1 MGGLQ
6 QRTSHRISYS
16 ELLSSLF
23 MFPIQITNDYVDVT
37 KYGVFQAYSY
47 KKAYVNELIF
57 DWIALLHYLLIGEHR
72 GYPPNAFFD
81 PQYYGSSRAR
91 DRKSSAF
98 AEYLRS
104 NSPATPP
111 PSENFDHQWYCS
123 QNPDWHEDFSH
134 PFLHFWHKGMFEGRH
149 PAPHFDID
157 FFIHTAGRGHPDIKI
172 VLYEALTREPG
183 SVPLNAQ
190 ELHKR
195 QDKFYKSIVLRVEWE
210 LIEPRSPF
218 LVFVQVSKDYRSEL
232 LDEPRGF
239 DLMLNYY
246 DGAEDWPSTADYVL
260 IQKGTKTTAIR
271 KILEELPQLFER
283 YEAVL
288 FLDDDI
294 EIDRAGVMRLFQTMK
309 KYKLDLA
316 QASLTADSDCY
327 FDIVKHPPEG
337 SAVCALTSVEI
348 MMPAVSCRVLKEL
361 GWVFKE
367 GISGWAVDF
376 LLSAQVRQRYGNK
389 IALIGDVVA
398 KHARSTDVS
407 CGAFYRFLREHGID
421 PNVEAGYIAWK
432 FGVDD
437 SACAISRHEQPLD
450 FS

>member
-1 MGGLQ
+1 MGGLEP
-6 QRTSHRISYS
+6 RTSPRISYS
-16 ELLSSLF
+16 KLLSLF
-23 MFPIQITNDYVDVT
+23 MFPIQITHDYVDVAMC
-37 KYGVFQAYSY
+37 GVFQAYCY
-47 KKAYVNELIF
+47 KKAYLNELTTNL
-57 DWIALLHYLLIGEHR
+57 IALLHYLLIGENR

-81 PQYYGSSRAR
+81 PQYYGSSQTR

-111 PSENFDHQWYCS
+111 PSENFDHEWYCS

-172 VLYEALTREPG
+172 VLYEVLTREPE

-190 ELHKR
+190 ELRKR
-195 QDKFYKSIVLRVEWE
+195 QDKFYKSIVLRVERE

-246 DGAEDWPSTADYVL
+246 DGAEDWPSTADHVL
-260 IQKGTKTTAIR
+260 LQKGTKTTAIR

-376 LLSAQVRQRYGNK
+376 LLCAQVRQRYGNK

-398 KHARSTDVS
+398 KHARSTDVA

-437 SACAISRHEQPLD
+437 LASAISRHDQPLD

>member
-1 MGGLQ
+1 
-6 QRTSHRISYS
+6 
-16 ELLSSLF
+16 

-172 VLYEALTREPG
+172 VLYEALTREPE

-190 ELHKR
+190 ELRKR
-195 QDKFYKSIVLRVEWE
+195 QDKFYKSIVLHVERE

-246 DGAEDWPSTADYVL
+246 DRAENWPSTADYVL
-260 IQKGTKTTAIR
+260 LQ
-271 KILEELPQLFER
+271 
-283 YEAVL
+283 
-288 FLDDDI
+288 
-294 EIDRAGVMRLFQTMK
+294 
-309 KYKLDLA
+309 
-316 QASLTADSDCY
+316 
-327 FDIVKHPPEG
+327 
-337 SAVCALTSVEI
+337 
-348 MMPAVSCRVLKEL
+348 
-361 GWVFKE
+361 
-367 GISGWAVDF
+367 
-376 LLSAQVRQRYGNK
+376 
-389 IALIGDVVA
+389 
-398 KHARSTDVS
+398 
-407 CGAFYRFLREHGID
+407 
-421 PNVEAGYIAWK
+421 
-432 FGVDD
+432 
-437 SACAISRHEQPLD
+437 
-450 FS
+450 